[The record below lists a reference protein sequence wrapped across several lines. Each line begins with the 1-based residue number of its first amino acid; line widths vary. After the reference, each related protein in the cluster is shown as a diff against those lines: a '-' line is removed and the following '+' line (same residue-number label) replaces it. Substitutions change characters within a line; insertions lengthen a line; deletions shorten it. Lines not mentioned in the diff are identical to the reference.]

1 MEKVRFTRALG
12 LRNIHFRVMQ
22 RYGLAEN
29 SLAVADSVLTQPM
42 TLIPISE
49 VNRWYQSLEQK
60 SGNPDIILDVASDI
74 RPEDLG
80 AVARWLF
87 SGLDLASAVRRLNYG
102 IASLQ
107 SGAYLV
113 ATQSGP
119 IIKWTYQNPFI
130 EFNNKAHD
138 GVRAAI
144 FLCKIIRY
152 YAGDDFVPMRIMLPG
167 IRSNQS
173 KYQEYFG
180 CDIGWNH
187 SKTEVWFPAD
197 LRLSTRSKIISGKKQ
212 LAMSFAELD
221 EFLNM
226 PEPGDEI
233 KVIYEIINY
242 SCHYGFPTVERVS
255 SLVGLSPQQFQR
267 RLHAIGMNFTS
278 VLGYVLSNIAVGLLG
293 KGVGVDEVAKRLGYQ
308 NVASFNR
315 MFKKQRALTPTQ
327 FIQRLEELRS

>member
-1 MEKVRFTRALG
+1 MQGVHFIRALG
-12 LRNIHFRVMQ
+12 LRNIHYRVMQ
-22 RYGLAEN
+22 RYELPAN
-29 SLAVADSVLTQPM
+29 SLAIADSVLTYPM

-49 VNRWYQSLEQK
+49 ANRWYQQLEIQ
-60 SGNPDIILDVASDI
+60 SQNPDIILDVAADI

-87 SGLDLASAVRRLNYG
+87 SGIDLASAIRRLNYG

-107 SGAYLV
+107 SGAYLS
-113 ATQSGP
+113 ASQSGP

-130 EFNNKAHD
+130 EVNNKVHD

-144 FLCKIIRY
+144 FMCKVIRHY
-152 YAGDDFVPMRIMLPG
+152 VGEDFVPLRVMFPG
-167 IRSNQS
+167 IRDNQER
-173 KYQEYFG
+173 YNQYFG

-187 SKTEVWFPAD
+187 SKTEVWFHAD
-197 LRLSTRSKIISGKKQ
+197 LRLATQSKLVGGKKQ

-226 PEPGDEI
+226 PEADDEI
-233 KVIYEIINY
+233 KVIYELLNY

-255 SLVGLSPQQFQR
+255 SLAGLSPQQFQR
-267 RLHAIGMNFTS
+267 RLHAIGMNFTN
-278 VLGYVLSNIAVGLLG
+278 VTAYVLSNIAVGLLD
-293 KGVGVDEVAKRLGYQ
+293 KGVSIEEVSRRLGYQ

-315 MFKKQRALTPTQ
+315 MFKKQRALTPKQ
-327 FIQRLEELRS
+327 FVQRLEELR

>member
-1 MEKVRFTRALG
+1 MRKVRFIRALG

-22 RYGLAEN
+22 RYGLPAN
-29 SLAVADSVLTQPM
+29 SLAIADSVLKQPM
-42 TLIPISE
+42 TLIPVSE
-49 VNRWYQSLEQK
+49 ANRWYQQLELQ
-60 SGNPDIILDVASDI
+60 SGNPDIILDVAADI

-87 SGLDLASAVRRLNYG
+87 SGIDLASAIRRLNYG

-107 SGAYLV
+107 SGAYLT
-113 ATQSGP
+113 ASQSGP
-119 IIKWTYQNPFI
+119 IIKWAYQNPFI
-130 EFNNKAHD
+130 DVNNKAHD

-144 FLCKIIRY
+144 FMCKVIRH
-152 YAGDDFVPMRIMLPG
+152 YAGEHFTPMRIMLPG
-167 IRSNQS
+167 SRSNQK
-173 KYQEYFG
+173 KYSDYFG
-180 CDIGWNH
+180 CDVGWNH

-197 LRLSTRSKIISGKKQ
+197 LRLATQSQLIGGKKQ

-226 PEPGDEI
+226 PEAGDEI
-233 KVIYEIINY
+233 KVIYEVLNY

-267 RLHAIGMNFTS
+267 RLHAIGMNFTN
-278 VLGYVLSNIAVGLLG
+278 VTGYVLSNIAVGLLD
-293 KGVGVDEVAKRLGYQ
+293 KGVSIEEVSQRLGYQ

-315 MFKKQRALTPTQ
+315 MFKKQRALTPKQ
-327 FIQRLEELRS
+327 FIKRIEELR

>member
-1 MEKVRFTRALG
+1 MEKVRFIRALG

-22 RYGLAEN
+22 RYGLDDN
-29 SLAVADSVLTQPM
+29 SLIIADSVLAQPM
-42 TLIPISE
+42 TLIPVSE
-49 VNRWYQSLEQK
+49 VNRWYQALEHK

-74 RPEDLG
+74 SPKDLG

-87 SGLDLASAVRRLNYG
+87 SGIDLASAIRRLNYG
-102 IASLQ
+102 ITSLQ

-119 IIKWTYQNPFI
+119 IIKWTYQNPSI
-130 EFNNKAHD
+130 EYNNKVHD

-144 FLCKIIRY
+144 FLCKVIRY
-152 YAGDDFVPMRIMLPG
+152 YTGDDFVPMRIMLPG
-167 IRSNQS
+167 SRANQK
-173 KYQEYFG
+173 KYQDFFG
-180 CDIGWNH
+180 CEIEWNH

-197 LRLSTRSKIISGKKQ
+197 LRLTTQSKLMRGKAP

-226 PEPGDEI
+226 PEAGDEI
-233 KVIYEIINY
+233 KVIYEVINY
-242 SCHYGFPTVERVS
+242 SCHYGFPTVERIS

-267 RLHAIGMNFTS
+267 RLHAVGMNFTN

-293 KGVGVDEVAKRLGYQ
+293 RGVGIEEVAKRLGYQ

-315 MFKKQRALTPTQ
+315 MFKKQRALTPKQ
-327 FIQRLEELRS
+327 FVQRLEEIRS